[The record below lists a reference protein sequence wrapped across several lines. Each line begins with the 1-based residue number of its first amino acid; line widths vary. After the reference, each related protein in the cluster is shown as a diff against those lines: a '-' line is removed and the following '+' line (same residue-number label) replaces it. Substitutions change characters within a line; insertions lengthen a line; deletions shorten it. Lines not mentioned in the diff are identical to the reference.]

1 MSYLAPVATASDH
14 LERVERRLRREQ
26 TGRREAERLLE
37 SKSLEL
43 FEASQ
48 QLTIFNNELEERVRL
63 RTAELEQAREA
74 AIMMLATD
82 HLTGAC
88 SRRQYAESL
97 ESAIMMG
104 ERIALLLID
113 LDDFKGVN
121 DRLGHQVGDAL
132 LVQVAEKLRGAS
144 PAGDLVARVGGDEFA
159 VIVHLRG
166 DDEAGAIESYLA
178 ALQGQVV
185 AFGHT
190 LPCNVSVGLAI
201 APDDACSAKDL
212 QRFADI
218 ALYKVKRA
226 GKAGM
231 ARFKPDMLHAYD
243 ERQQLELKLRAAVEQ
258 DQIEVWFQPIMDLA
272 TGRMQTLECLARWQ
286 DEQDNFVSPD
296 IFIALAERCGLIEQ
310 LSQQI
315 LHKALRSAKPWIES
329 ELVDGI
335 TVNIS
340 PLDLLSAGFTDR
352 VLRALRATDYPSD
365 RLILEITEGVVLQDI
380 ATAEVVMRKLRGAGV
395 HFALDDFGS
404 GYSNLAYLHRLPISV
419 LKMDRSL
426 LKDVEHARSGQAI
439 IQHVVALCHDLNIR
453 AVCEGVER
461 ETQAHFLSDVM
472 CDKAQGFLYSRPAP
486 PTIIEEILR
495 NHNGV
500 ASQLDLTS

>member
-1 MSYLAPVATASDH
+1 MSYLAPLQAAGTR
-14 LERVERRLRREQ
+14 LERVERRLKREQ
-26 TGRREAERLLE
+26 QSRREAERLLE

-43 FEASQ
+43 FEANQ
-48 QLTIFNNELEERVRL
+48 RLTAFNNELELRVRV

-74 AIMMLATD
+74 AVTMLATD

-88 SRRQYAESL
+88 SRRQYVDAL
-97 ESAIMMG
+97 ESAVRMG

-121 DRLGHQVGDAL
+121 DLLGHQVGDAL

-144 PAGDLVARVGGDEFA
+144 TPGDLVARVGGDEFA

-166 DDEAGAIESYLA
+166 DDEADAIESYLA
-178 ALQGQVV
+178 ALQGQAV

-190 LPCNVSVGLAI
+190 LPCKVSVGLAI
-201 APDDACSAKDL
+201 APDDACNAEDL

-231 ARFKPDMLHAYD
+231 ARFKPEMLHAY
-243 ERQQLELKLRAAVEQ
+243 EEQQQLELKLRAAVEQ

-272 TGRMQTLECLARWQ
+272 TGRMQALECLARWQ
-286 DEQDNFVSPD
+286 DEQNSFVSPD
-296 IFIALAERCGLIEQ
+296 IFIAVAERCGVIAE

-315 LHKALRSAKPWIES
+315 LRKALRSAKPWIER

-335 TVNIS
+335 AVNIS
-340 PLDLLSAGFTDR
+340 PIDLLSAGFTDR
-352 VLRALRATDYPSD
+352 VVAALEDASYPPH

-380 ATAEVVMRKLRGAGV
+380 ATAELVMRKLRDAGIQ
-395 HFALDDFGS
+395 FALDDFGS
-404 GYSNLAYLHRLPISV
+404 GYSNLAYLHHLPISV

-439 IQHVVALCHDLNIR
+439 IRHVVALCHDLEIR

-461 ETQAHFLSDVM
+461 ESQANFLSDVM
-472 CDKAQGFLYSRPAP
+472 CDKAQGFLYSRPVP
-486 PTIIEEILR
+486 PATIEAILR
-495 NHNGV
+495 SHNDGV
-500 ASQLDLTS
+500 APRELTS